1 MPLGNFGWTEILLI
15 LVVALVIFG
24 PGKLP
29 EVGKA
34 MGKTIR
40 EFKMA
45 VNKIDTDIKKEV
57 DDIKDSV
64 NVDEIKTSV
73 NAEELIKAATVEE
86 TARVD
91 LAKPQ
96 EEKASSAEPTA

>member
-45 VNKIDTDIKKEV
+45 VNKIDSDIKKEV
-57 DDIKDSV
+57 DDIKESV
-64 NVDEIKTSV
+64 DVEEIKTSV
-73 NAEELIKAATVEE
+73 NAEEIIKAATVEE
-86 TARVD
+86 APHVD
-91 LAKPQ
+91 INKPQ
-96 EEKASSAEPTA
+96 EEKTTATETNA

>member
-45 VNKIDTDIKKEV
+45 VNKIDSDIKKEV

-64 NVDEIKTSV
+64 NVEDIKSSV
-73 NAEELIKAATVEE
+73 NTEELIKAATIEE
-86 TARVD
+86 PARVD
-91 LAKPQ
+91 LNKPQ
-96 EEKASSAEPTA
+96 EEMNASSKPSV

>member
-40 EFKMA
+40 EFKIA
-45 VNKIDTDIKKEV
+45 VNKIDSDIKQEV
-57 DDIKDSV
+57 DDIKGSV
-64 NVDEIKTSV
+64 DVEEIKSSV
-73 NAEELIKAATVEE
+73 NAEEIIKAATVEE
-86 TARVD
+86 TPHVD
-91 LAKPQ
+91 LNKPQ
-96 EEKASSAEPTA
+96 EDKTSSAQPNA